1 MKIYE
6 LLESMNRQEAV
17 GIFNRYGIKNPE
29 MLSAEQLKKLYL
41 ALSKKNHPDLGGSE
55 KAMKEINT
63 AYDVLSVPVVKT
75 NTNTTSK
82 PTFKWTPPK
91 WSGSLSKEWDD
102 FMDRTR
108 SKDFNKKKEQ
118 AQKQE
123 PVKTKHVDMFV

>member
-1 MKIYE
+1 MRIYE
-6 LLESMNRQEAV
+6 LLESMTRHEAV

-63 AYDVLSVPVVKT
+63 AYDVLSVPVEK
-75 NTNTTSK
+75 TNTTSK
-82 PTFKWTPPK
+82 SVFKWNPPK
-91 WSGSLSKEWDD
+91 WASNFAKEWEEFD
-102 FMDRTR
+102 
-108 SKDFNKKKEQ
+108 KKKKEQ
-118 AQKQE
+118 DKKQQPKKEE